1 MRTIRKMWDNQE
13 PVFLKKLLR
22 ILYKEHN
29 MEISKTTLY
38 RVMRRKGLIFKN
50 TKGNRK
56 ILMERQDLQVE
67 RAKYLR
73 KLKQFKD
80 KDAFEI
86 VYMDETWVNANHT
99 KSKECG

>member
-1 MRTIRKMWDNQE
+1 
-13 PVFLKKLLR
+13 
-22 ILYKEHN
+22 
-29 MEISKTTLY
+29 MEK
-38 RVMRRKGLIFKN
+38 
-50 TKGNRK
+50 
-56 ILMERQDLQVE
+56 QDLQVE

-99 KSKECG
+99 KSKEWVGED

>member
-1 MRTIRKMWDNQE
+1 
-13 PVFLKKLLR
+13 
-22 ILYKEHN
+22 
-29 MEISKTTLY
+29 MEK
-38 RVMRRKGLIFKN
+38 
-50 TKGNRK
+50 
-56 ILMERQDLQVE
+56 QDLQVE

-99 KSKECG
+99 KSKEWVGEDGALGRVIPVGRGKRLI